1 MCAGSNP
8 AGGTEG
14 GRVSSWEID
23 SYLEGVPAEQRVLLS
38 ELRATILAC
47 VPEADE
53 VISYRIPAFRVDGA
67 VVAGF
72 ASFTNHMSYLP
83 FSGSVL
89 AALSDEI
96 TGHPHT
102 KSSLHFTLENPL
114 SDSLVER
121 LLAVRRAEILARG
134 R

>member
-1 MCAGSNP
+1 MCAGSKP

-23 SYLEGVPAEQRVLLS
+23 SYLEGVPTEQRVLLS

-47 VPEADE
+47 VPEAEE
-53 VISYRIPAFRVDGA
+53 VISYRIPAFRLDDA

-72 ASFTNHMSYLP
+72 ASFKAHMSYLP

-89 AALSDEI
+89 AELSDEI
-96 TGHPHT
+96 AGYPHT
-102 KSSLHFTLENPL
+102 KSSLHFTAENPL
-114 SDSLVER
+114 GVALVER
-121 LLAVRRAEILARG
+121 LISV
-134 R
+134 

>member
-1 MCAGSNP
+1 
-8 AGGTEG
+8 
-14 GRVSSWEID
+14 VSSSDID
-23 SYLEGVPAEQRVLLS
+23 SYLDGVPLEHQKALR
-38 ELRATILAC
+38 ELRATILQF

-53 VISYRIPAFRVDGA
+53 EISYRIPAFRVDGA

-72 ASFTNHMSYLP
+72 ASFENHMSYLP

-89 AALSDEI
+89 AELSDEI
-96 TGHPHT
+96 SGYPHT

-114 SDSLVER
+114 SHALVER
-121 LLAVRRAEILARG
+121 LLSVRRAEILARG